1 MFGLTALETRLIAY
15 AFILVGIAGY
25 TAYERYQGAASC
37 VAHDNSAEL
46 AQAQKER
53 QDAHTTIATL
63 QQQLAAL
70 PDTVPDAAPLRMC
83 NAPAR
88 VPSGAATARVE
99 PQSLPDY
106 RSDPRMQTGNKPGSD
121 IGGAVQDITLASV
134 LCTTNAQDLWQLA
147 IKESTR

>member
-15 AFILVGIAGY
+15 AFILVGVAGY
-25 TAYERYQGAASC
+25 TAYERHQGAASC
-37 VAHDNSAEL
+37 AAHDNSAEL
-46 AQAQKER
+46 DQAHKDI

-99 PQSLPDY
+99 SQSLPDY
-106 RSDPRMQTGNKPGSD
+106 RSDPGMQTGNQQPTD
-121 IGGAVQDITLASV
+121 IGPAVQDITLASV
-134 LCTTNAQDLWQLA
+134 LCTTNAQDLWQLML
-147 IKESTR
+147 KESTR